1 MIWSL
6 TGLFIINLLNYN
18 KAMKIKNNVYWIG
31 ELNPLL
37 RKFDIVMET
46 QWGTSYN
53 SYLIKD
59 ELGDVIVDT
68 VHERFCDSLDQ
79 KTYFTPL

>member
-1 MIWSL
+1 MQ
-6 TGLFIINLLNYN
+6 
-18 KAMKIKNNVYWIG
+18 IKNNIYWIG

-68 VHERFCDSLDQ
+68 VHERFCDSFIN
-79 KTYFTPL
+79 KINEISMINFNWY

>member
-1 MIWSL
+1 
-6 TGLFIINLLNYN
+6 
-18 KAMKIKNNVYWIG
+18 
-31 ELNPLL
+31 
-37 RKFDIVMET
+37 MET

-68 VHERFCDSLDQ
+68 VHNVFVILSLIKLMKLAWSTLIDI
-79 KTYFTPL
+79 KLFI